1 MFTISLT
8 SSWSG
13 SHSSWLSV
21 LLLLRGRRTYFLFRA
36 TFSLFIFLI
45 LKSLLRCLL
54 LKSLLLH
61 FLLLLHLDLSFP
73 LLVSLLLLKKCIT
86 YLFGQVEI
94 DSIIFNK
101 PRKRLPAIIYLTK
114 LYKKGNEIK
123 QLSVLGIV
131 IPGDNRHSTLW
142 LKHVRRGR
150 VVKNYGVLHVPSN
163 FRHVLREYS
172 VDVGTMLSEKSHS
185 TIPIR
190 VHKVHERVGVL
201 TQTCRKNDQFE
212 MLGHS
217 FQKVVDSRP
226 LGHENVAHVPLY
238 VHRDSIVWAFDL
250 IELRVHQSF
259 IEIKH

>member
-1 MFTISLT
+1 MFTVGLT
-8 SSWSG
+8 SAWSG

-21 LLLLRGRRTYFLFRA
+21 LLLLRGWRTYFLFGTA
-36 TFSLFIFLI
+36 FSLFIFLI

-101 PRKRLPAIIYLTK
+101 PGDRLPAIIYLTE

-123 QLSVLGIV
+123 QLSVLGII
-131 IPGDNRHSTLW
+131 IPGNNRHSTLW
-142 LKHVRRGR
+142 LKHVGGGR
-150 VVKNYGVLHVPSN
+150 VVQNYGVLHVPAN
-163 FRHVLREYS
+163 FRHVLRENS

-185 TIPIR
+185 TIPIW
-190 VHKVHERVGVL
+190 VH
-201 TQTCRKNDQFE
+201 
-212 MLGHS
+212 
-217 FQKVVDSRP
+217 
-226 LGHENVAHVPLY
+226 
-238 VHRDSIVWAFDL
+238 
-250 IELRVHQSF
+250 
-259 IEIKH
+259 